1 MHSVRRL
8 SALASQLG
16 GAAPPSPVAAAEAD
30 AEPPFPALSGT
41 ELPPWHGTLPAGLRL
56 RATKGVGTDTRR
68 NRRMN
73 GEEPDNMQPENGR
86 DIWRIE
92 LVDVSQPRP
101 RAPDFPTGLIAF
113 LTHCVFPVALSRM
126 RLRVASASRGAA
138 SSSRTS
144 ASGEPAWSRPT

>member
-16 GAAPPSPVAAAEAD
+16 GAAVAAAAAD

-92 LVDVSQPRP
+92 LVDVS
-101 RAPDFPTGLIAF
+101 APDFPTGLIAF